1 MSHSSACSESC
12 NVQGTSVKWQAV
24 SEDKQPDSLNCSPR
38 LWPATEEVTKLD
50 IDWQHIAGK
59 QEDVTP
65 FLHSTLTP
73 QDRQIIEMDTMAL
86 LDLHSKDRF
95 TSVEV

>member
-1 MSHSSACSESC
+1 MSQSSACSESC

-24 SEDKQPDSLNCSPR
+24 SEDKQPDSLNCWRQVWQAS
-38 LWPATEEVTKLD
+38 EEVTKLD

-73 QDRQIIEMDTMAL
+73 QECQIIEMDMMVL
-86 LDLHSKDRF
+86 
-95 TSVEV
+95 V